1 MMRRLWWLTMVLVVA
16 LLPSVRMGQPPAHD
30 EEARLP
36 APGPPADHRLQ
47 ARGQPN
53 AQHYREGEVV
63 IRFAR
68 HPDEKTM
75 RRWLDE
81 VDAVHVRHNHL
92 VCIVRSRVKS
102 TEELIRF
109 FSDKGVAYVEP
120 NYVFRTN
127 AFHGGAATGPP
138 SQPPN
143 TGARKRVPNDEFYRP
158 YQWNLPLIGS
168 ERGWRISTGEPTVVV
183 AVVDTGVDLDHPDL
197 RGQLVPGRNIV
208 NPAAPPQDD
217 QGHGTHVAGIIAA
230 RTNNHRGVAGV
241 TWQCR
246 IMPVKVL
253 DANGAGNL
261 FDVGDGII
269 WATDNGAKV
278 INLSLGNYVASRY
291 LRDAVRYAFERDV
304 VLVAASGND
313 ALPDSGFPA
322 SYPEVL
328 AVSALRPDRHLATY
342 SNYGSSIDLTAPG
355 DNIASTFPDNQYAAM
370 SGTSMASP
378 HVAGVAALVRSVNP
392 TLSNRE
398 VMALLIRT
406 SRDLG
411 RPGWDPLYGHGQVD
425 VAAALREAERTYE
438 RRVDAIA
445 QRLAQV
451 LRRLGLT
458 DSAQSRGLT
467 GNELAALLSHLFG
480 DRGAEKARDLRQR
493 RHVTLGEF
501 DRLLEAFERDAGRGS
516 RSNGFL
522 ASPLLPER
530 AQSPLTLRAA
540 VVRMVERGWRLVPQ
554 QIPDVKVEQGAH
566 IRDGQTERR

>member
-1 MMRRLWWLTMVLVVA
+1 MTRRLWWLAMVLAVA
-16 LLPSVRMGQPPAHD
+16 LLPSVRLAQPPAHD
-30 EEARLP
+30 ENARMRAP
-36 APGPPADHRLQ
+36 APTADPRLQ

-53 AQHYREGEVV
+53 ALHYREGEVV

-127 AFHGGAATGPP
+127 GAAKGPA
-138 SQPPN
+138 SQLPD

-168 ERGWRISTGEPTVVV
+168 ERGWRISTGEPRVIV

-208 NPAAPPQDD
+208 NPGDPPQDD

-278 INLSLGNYVASRY
+278 INLSLGNYVESRY

-328 AVSALRPDRHLATY
+328 AVSALRPDRQLASY

-355 DNIASTFPDNQYAAM
+355 DDIASTFPNNQYAAL

-425 VAAALREAERTYE
+425 VAAALREAAVTYE
-438 RRVDAIA
+438 RRVDTVA
-445 QRLAQV
+445 QRLAQL

-458 DSAQSRGLT
+458 DSAQGRGLT
-467 GNELAALLSHLFG
+467 GNELTALLSHVFG
-480 DRGAEKARDLRQR
+480 HRGADLARDLRQR

-516 RSNGFL
+516 RPAGFL
-522 ASPLLPER
+522 ASPLSPEKAR
-530 AQSPLTLRAA
+530 SPLTLRAA

-554 QIPDVKVEQGAH
+554 QIPDVKVERSAH
-566 IRDGQTERR
+566 IRGGQTERR